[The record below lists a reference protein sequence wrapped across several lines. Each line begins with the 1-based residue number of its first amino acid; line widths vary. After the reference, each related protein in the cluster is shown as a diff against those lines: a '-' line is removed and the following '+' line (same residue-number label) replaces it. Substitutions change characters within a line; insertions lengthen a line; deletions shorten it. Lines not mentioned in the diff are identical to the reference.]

1 MQCRSYLHSI
11 LVFVLLLGAVFVVN
25 GQPVLDLKLPNYE
38 DSVRFMAL
46 GDNGTGGR
54 AQYEVAEIMAR
65 YHRIFPFGFAIM
77 LGDNMYGGE
86 SKNDFVKKFE
96 RPYKPLLDAGVKFYA
111 SLGNH
116 DDPSQ
121 RFYKPFNMGGKRYYT
136 FQKGDVEFFALDTTD
151 MDEEQL
157 AWVEKELR
165 KSDSKWKIC
174 FFHHPLYSSGN
185 RHGSDEELQ
194 TLLEPLFIKYGVNAV
209 FSGHDHFYQRIKP
222 QHGIYYFISGAA
234 GKLRRSNIR
243 KESDLTAVG
252 FDRDNSFMLV
262 EIAGDNLYFQSISR
276 NGLTVDSGVFS
287 RPEVES
293 NAAGTKQQP
302 PAHIAS
308 Q

>member
-1 MQCRSYLHSI
+1 MRCRSYLHSI
-11 LVFVLLLGAVFVVN
+11 FVFVLLFGAIFAIN
-25 GQPVLDLKLPNYE
+25 GQPVLDLKLPNHE

-54 AQYEVAEIMAR
+54 AQYEVAETMAR
-65 YHRIFPFGFAIM
+65 YHRIFPFDFAIM
-77 LGDNMYGGE
+77 LGDNMYGRE

-116 DDPSQ
+116 DNPSQ
-121 RFYKPFNMGGKRYYT
+121 RFYELFNMGGKRYYT
-136 FQKGDVEFFALDTTD
+136 FQKGDVEFFALDTTN

-165 KSDSKWKIC
+165 ESDSKWKIC
-174 FFHHPLYSSGN
+174 FFHHPLYSSGR
-185 RHGSDEELQ
+185 RHGSNQELR
-194 TLLEPLFIKYGVNAV
+194 TLLEPLFVKYGVNAV

-234 GKLRRSNIR
+234 GKLRRSNIH

-252 FDRDNSFMLV
+252 FDQDNSFMLV

-276 NGLTVDSGVFS
+276 NGQTVDSGVLS

-293 NAAGTKQQP
+293 NAAGAK
-302 PAHIAS
+302 
-308 Q
+308 